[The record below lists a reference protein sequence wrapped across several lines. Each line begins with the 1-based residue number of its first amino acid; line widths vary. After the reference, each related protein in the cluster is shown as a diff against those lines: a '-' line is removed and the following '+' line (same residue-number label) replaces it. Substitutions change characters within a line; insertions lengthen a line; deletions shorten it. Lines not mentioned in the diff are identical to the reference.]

1 MRRSMVVPMLVALA
15 GLSTR
20 LAAQGTTTDSSTTK
34 EPSHHAIGFGYFA
47 TLGSYWQIE
56 AAEIGYV
63 RRMSHGLA
71 AFSVSGRVGTF
82 IDETAVVGGTKG
94 IVFAPTLAARTHMKR
109 IAQLGEDERGTA
121 IGLDVTVEAS
131 AYFAGG
137 SPFWQGPRWGAIAL
151 LPGLRIGNAAI
162 VIGPTAF
169 FAGNKPAVRG
179 LLAFRGE
186 APLARKERHP

>member
-1 MRRSMVVPMLVALA
+1 
-15 GLSTR
+15 
-20 LAAQGTTTDSSTTK
+20 
-34 EPSHHAIGFGYFA
+34 
-47 TLGSYWQIE
+47 
-56 AAEIGYV
+56 
-63 RRMSHGLA
+63 MSHGLA

-109 IAQLGEDERGTA
+109 IAQLGEDEHGTA
-121 IGLDVTVEAS
+121 IGLDMTLEAS

-169 FAGNKPAVRG
+169 FAGSKPAVRG